1 MFTSSNLTGLDQHER
16 GNTTGVNQYDTAA
29 APGASHGLSEPYASR
44 MPGGFDNDDAA
55 TTASVSSGVP
65 GQSQS
70 RSAKSTVNDPTFT
83 EKPLPREPA
92 AGMSILSV
100 EAPPPAAS
108 IGSCDLLL
116 CIADAKPPSTGTGN
130 ERGQSSLNGNV
141 YPHRSVEDRSR
152 HGDPSGSPRLGRDA
166 AVGAGASAHR
176 YEDPQRHNY
185 PPETD
190 RSFPL
195 GGSSV
200 SDVYGSTTTGPD
212 SSNLANKGDPRI
224 DSDGSHTTGNTGYG
238 SRSDAYSST
247 TAGPHSSNF
256 ANKADP
262 RTTAHTGDGSTS
274 SHYRS
279 GTGATP
285 TPGTQGSLSR
295 DLGAGAVGSGRTGDT
310 GYGSES
316 SQHEHQHHGHQFEGD
331 PCETGEVGG
340 REGPHFVSG
349 PHVTD
354 TANRLDPHVGSGF
367 AGATGDSSGH
377 HHHGQSVHRGEEVAL
392 AGGAGAAGL
401 GELETDHPKLGTTG
415 NATSSRLE
423 SPDVDRHGINTTGGM
438 SYRGKTFLFL
448 AIL

>member
-1 MFTSSNLTGLDQHER
+1 
-16 GNTTGVNQYDTAA
+16 
-29 APGASHGLSEPYASR
+29 

-70 RSAKSTVNDPTFT
+70 RSSKSAVNDPTFI

-92 AGMSILSV
+92 SGMSILSV
-100 EAPPPAAS
+100 KIPPPAAS
-108 IGSCDLLL
+108 IGPCNLLL

-130 ERGQSSLNGNV
+130 GRGQSSLTGNI
-141 YPHRSVEDRSR
+141 YPHRSVVDRSR

-176 YEDPQRHNY
+176 YEDPQRDNY
-185 PPETD
+185 TPETD

-200 SDVYGSTTTGPD
+200 SDGYGSTTTGPD
-212 SSNLANKGDPRI
+212 SSNLANKADPRI

-238 SRSDAYSST
+238 SRSDAHSST

-262 RTTAHTGDGSTS
+262 RTTVHTGYGSIS
-274 SHYRS
+274 SDYHS

-285 TPGTQGSLSR
+285 VPGNQGSLSR
-295 DLGAGAVGSGRTGDT
+295 DLGAGAGAGAVGSGRTGDT
-310 GYGSES
+310 GYESEF
-316 SQHEHQHHGHQFEGD
+316 SQHEHPHHGHHFEGD
-331 PCETGEVGG
+331 PFETGEVGG

-354 TANRLDPHVGSGF
+354 TANRLDPHVGSDF

-377 HHHGQSVHRGEEVAL
+377 HHHGQSVHRGEEVAS

-401 GELETDHPKLGTTG
+401 GALETDHRKLGTTG
-415 NATSSRLE
+415 NTTPARLE
-423 SPDVDRHGINTTGGM
+423 SSSVDRHGINTTGGM
-438 SYRGKTFLFL
+438 SHRGKTFLFL
-448 AIL
+448 VIL